1 MMSTKIKLF
10 NDRVFAGFTSFT
22 LAVFAT
28 LDSIYPAAT
37 YISCGHIY
45 YMYKDQ
51 GGLQA
56 GGVTIPGTIKFLCE
70 TIRLSVHF

>member
-37 YISCGHIY
+37 YILVGTFTTCTRI
-45 YMYKDQ
+45 KEVFRL
-51 GGLQA
+51 GG
-56 GGVTIPGTIKFLCE
+56 
-70 TIRLSVHF
+70 